1 LTKVIKHS
9 SIRRD
14 EKIARYASLPALV
27 LILFLIA
34 VPLAL
39 IFYSSFRNVSFSH
52 IFGNDFVGFS
62 NYAYIFKDRNFLNSI
77 FVTLMFSF
85 VTVSISYFLGLLSA
99 VLLDGTFRFKKIVFV
114 IVLLP
119 WAMPLVPSAI
129 VWKWMLNA
137 NYGVLNWMLTVV
149 GLTDSMMNVFI
160 SKELAFIAI
169 SLVTIW
175 KEFPIPLL
183 MIYAAIQNIPQD
195 QYESAKV
202 EGVKKWQEILYITIP
217 NVRSISYMVIMLQ
230 LLSSFRAVT
239 AIFVMTGGGPLRSTE
254 TLALY
259 TFIEA
264 FEFYNFGEASAAGV
278 LTLLIIFSVVYLIN
292 RITKEGGE

>member
-1 LTKVIKHS
+1 MTKVIKHS

-62 NYAYIFKDRNFLNSI
+62 NYVYIFKDRNFLNSI
-77 FVTLMFSF
+77 FITLMFSF
-85 VTVSISYFLGLLSA
+85 VTVSISYSLGLLSA
-99 VLLDGTFRFKKIVFV
+99 VLLDGSFRFKKIVFV
-114 IVLLP
+114 VVLLP

-137 NYGVLNWMLTVV
+137 NYGVLNWVLTVV

-278 LTLLIIFSVVYLIN
+278 LTLLIIFGVVYLIN